1 MHSGKVSMECV
12 KKVVADSTVL
22 GNIPLPDKGKRQGK
36 ARKRKRFSRFLSNHP
51 LRWKLHLTS

>member
-12 KKVVADSTVL
+12 KKVVADSTEV

-36 ARKRKRFSRFLSNHP
+36 KAKASQPVFNHQ
-51 LRWKLHLTS
+51 LRWKFHLTS